1 MALYSVNNLQ
11 NGTPAQ
17 TNLTTTFKT
26 VTSVAAAT
34 ATLRRAFIYEMDV
47 GADGLPN
54 ATDCAIV
61 WDLSA
66 QTAAGTPVVMTVTSL
81 DQADAATGTVAGGNH
96 SAEPTIT
103 ATSSRWALA
112 ANQRGTYRWVVA
124 PGGPGEIVVPATN
137 LAGYALRAKS
147 TTYASTAIATIMFRE

>member
-1 MALYSVNNLQ
+1 MALYSVNNTLA
-11 NGTPAQ
+11 GTQQAM
-17 TNLTTTFKT
+17 TTTFKT
-26 VTSVAAAT
+26 QTMINAIT
-34 ATLRRAFIYEMDV
+34 ASLRRAFIFELDI

-66 QTAAGTPVVMTVTSL
+66 TVTAVGTATALTPLAL
-81 DQADAATGTVAGGNH
+81 DQADAASGTAGNGNH
-96 SAEPTIT
+96 TAEPTMT

-112 ANQRGTYRWVVA
+112 ANQRGTYRWVVS

-137 LAGYALRAKS
+137 LVGFALRAKS
-147 TTYASTAIATIMFRE
+147 TTYASTGVATIMFRE